1 MHDICYSRN
10 MQECYN
16 MCCAIHM
23 YIHIYRARNTSLFV
37 HVLMF
42 QFSRC
47 RCHYKMK
54 CKRKLKWIPFWVW
67 ALLMTKMHTLCRF
80 LTSILPKPAWEAK
93 AAKAAAKESNRPACK
108 RISSQFFSH
117 GFSIFKLL
125 VVYHPNVMELQRF
138 SPQKPK
144 HSRGSGGR
152 ASFSQHFAR
161 AGLARGL
168 RSSGQPVLSRIQLA
182 LTVKSCAQEGPERPP

>member
-1 MHDICYSRN
+1 MVAPQGSPAELEILVFLCMSSCFN
-10 MQECYN
+10 
-16 MCCAIHM
+16 
-23 YIHIYRARNTSLFV
+23 
-37 HVLMF
+37 F
-42 QFSRC
+42 QDVDVTT
-47 RCHYKMK
+47 KWNA
-54 CKRKLKWIPFWVW
+54 KRKLKWIPFWVW
-67 ALLMTKMHTLCRF
+67 ALLMTKMRTLCSC
-80 LTSILPKPAWEAK
+80 LTSILPKPAWEAE

-182 LTVKSCAQEGPERPP
+182 LTVKSCAQEGPEWPP